1 MSPAG
6 AMYRRSRGGVVRTH
20 DDIGRRPVVRRYRAF
35 EIAPDG
41 GYLRTFELHA
51 PDDEAAKVEARR
63 LESEHTIELWF
74 EKRFIARFEPAV
86 R

>member
-1 MSPAG
+1 
-6 AMYRRSRGGVVRTH
+6 MYRRSRGGVVRAD
-20 DDIGRRPVVRRYRAF
+20 DDIDRGPVVRRYNAF

-51 PDDEAAKVEARR
+51 PDDETAKVEARQI
-63 LESEHTIELWF
+63 ESVHTIELWF
-74 EKRFIARFEPAV
+74 EKRFIARFEPAM